1 MFRLFSFCFFFF
13 AGAVQAQ
20 TYTLQQCIDTAL
32 ANNIG
37 VQQAGLLTQS
47 AGVQLSQS
55 KFNRLPDL
63 SADVFHGLS
72 QGRSIDPNSNSYV
85 NQSLNYASYGVNS
98 GITVFYGGTLR
109 NTIKQNAASFE
120 ASGLETQQAKDN
132 LVLNVIITYLQV
144 LNGEDL
150 VRSSA
155 QQAELSQ
162 KAIDRLQVLDNQG
175 AIKPSELSDLK
186 GQLMN
191 DQLAVA
197 TARNVL
203 ETAKLNLAQ
212 LMNKPYTK
220 ELTVQRIALEEIA
233 AEYKNTPS
241 GVYQNALQ
249 QFAQIKAVEFRKQSA
264 EYGVKAAK
272 GNFYPS
278 VSIGGGLATNYS
290 SLAQNA
296 SGKIPYNGQLK
307 NNISTSVGVGLSIPI
322 FSRMQVRNRVRQ
334 ADILWN
340 NSKLQED
347 LTKVTVRQQIEQAYL
362 NMTNAYERYTLLQS
376 QVAAYTQ
383 SFKAA
388 EVRYASGVGTSYDYL
403 IAKDRMDRANINLIG
418 AQYDYVLRKKVLDY
432 YGQSL
437 IDSK

>member
-1 MFRLFSFCFFFF
+1 MFRVFSFCLLLCS
-13 AGAVQAQ
+13 GAAQAQ

-37 VQQAGLLTQS
+37 VKQAGLLTQS
-47 AGVQLSQS
+47 AGVQLSQAR
-55 KFNRLPDL
+55 FNRLPDL
-63 SADVFHGLS
+63 SADIFHGLS

-85 NQSLNYASYGVNS
+85 NQSLNFASYGVNS
-98 GITVFYGGTLR
+98 GITVFNGGALR
-109 NTIKQNAASFE
+109 NTTRQNAAAYE
-120 ASGLETQQAKDN
+120 ASGLETQQVKDN
-132 LVLNVIITYLQV
+132 LVLNVIIAYLQV

-162 KAIDRLQVLDNQG
+162 KAIERLQVLDNQG
-175 AIKPSELSDLK
+175 AIRPSELSDLK

-191 DQLAVA
+191 DQLAVT
-197 TARNVL
+197 TARNIL

-212 LMNKPYTK
+212 LMNKPYSK
-220 ELTVQRIALEEIA
+220 NLAVQRIAMEELTA
-233 AEYKNTPS
+233 VYRDTPTEI
-241 GVYQNALQ
+241 YQNAQQ
-249 QFAQIKAVEFRKQSA
+249 QFAQLKAVELRKKSF
-264 EYGVKAAK
+264 EYGVKAAR
-272 GNFYPS
+272 GNLYPTI
-278 VSIGGGLATNYS
+278 SIGGGLATNYS

-296 SGKIPYNGQLK
+296 SGKISYNGQLQ
-307 NNISTSVGVGLSIPI
+307 NNISTSAFVGLSVPI
-322 FSRMQVRNRVRQ
+322 FNRLQVRNRIKQ
-334 ADILWN
+334 ADILWK
-340 NSKLQED
+340 NSELHED
-347 LTKVTVRQQIEQAYL
+347 LTKVAVRQQIEQAYL
-362 NMTNAYERYTLLQS
+362 NMTNAYERYTLLQT

-437 IDSK
+437 MDYK

>member
-1 MFRLFSFCFFFF
+1 MFRALLFCLFLFSSV
-13 AGAVQAQ
+13 AHAQ

-55 KFNRLPDL
+55 QFNRLPDL

-85 NQSLNYASYGVNS
+85 NQSLNYASYGINS
-98 GITVFYGGTLR
+98 GITIFNGGALRHTL
-109 NTIKQNAASFE
+109 KQNAAAFE
-120 ASGLETQQAKDN
+120 ASGLETQQVKDN
-132 LVLNVIITYLQV
+132 LILNVIIAYLQV
-144 LNGEDL
+144 LNSEDL

-162 KAIDRLQVLDNQG
+162 KAIDRLQILDNQG
-175 AIKPSELSDLK
+175 AIRPSELSDLK

-191 DQLAVA
+191 DQLAVT
-197 TARNVL
+197 TARNGL

-220 ELTVQRIALEEIA
+220 ELTVQRIAMEEIA
-233 AEYKNTPS
+233 AEYKYTPAE
-241 GVYQNALQ
+241 VYQNALQ
-249 QFAQIKAVEFRKQSA
+249 QFAQLKAVELRKKSFA
-264 EYGVKAAK
+264 YAVKAAK
-272 GNFYPS
+272 GNLYPS
-278 VSIGGGLATNYS
+278 VSVGGGLATNYS
-290 SLAQNA
+290 STAQNA

-322 FSRMQVRNRVRQ
+322 FNRMQARNRIRQ
-334 ADILWN
+334 ADILWK
-340 NSKLQED
+340 NSELQED
-347 LTKVTVRQQIEQAYL
+347 LTKVAVRQQIEQAYL
-362 NMTNAYERYTLLQS
+362 NMTNAYERYSLLLS

-388 EVRYASGVGTSYDYL
+388 EVRYASGMGTSYDYL
-403 IAKDRMDRANINLIG
+403 IAKDRMDRATINLIS
-418 AQYDYVLRKKVLDY
+418 AQYDYILRKKVLDY
-432 YGQSL
+432 YGQQL
-437 IDSK
+437 RNNR